1 MNVHVLQFIRVH
13 IHTHHIYLGILL
25 ENKNVC
31 VKISNV
37 VGTLVYSCVVH
48 HTLTPLSVRRTLRPH
63 QIPGTGMVMVLHAL
77 LHLSAPRCSTTPSY
91 THCFVDQIHQR
102 HG

>member
-1 MNVHVLQFIRVH
+1 MLI
-13 IHTHHIYLGILL
+13 IILL

-37 VGTLVYSCVVH
+37 VGTLVQLCGTP
-48 HTLTPLSVRRTLRPH
+48 HTDTSLCSKDASTPS
-63 QIPGTGMVMVLHAL
+63 IPGTGMVMVLHAL
-77 LHLSAPRCSTTPSY
+77 LHLSSPRCSTTPSY